1 MKSEANAVTT
11 LPLPTVRHRFADFLA
26 LTKPRLNS
34 LVVVTAGVWYYLGT
48 VDRLDLIVGLHVLV
62 GSGLVAGG
70 AAALNQ
76 VAERDLDG
84 TMRRTQQRPLPAG
97 RIRPI
102 EGYVFGTG
110 LAALGLAEL
119 SAGAN
124 ATAAIVALATLVS
137 YVAIYTPLKRRTS
150 WSTVVG
156 AVPGALP
163 PVIGWTAAR
172 GGLTPEAWAVFA
184 IVFLWQLPHFHA
196 LSWLHRDDFR
206 RAGIPLVAVQDTDG
220 RRASTHALL
229 FTAALVPTSLTPF
242 FVGLAGST
250 YLIFAFLLG
259 VTFFLLAVGFARART
274 TRRARALFLG
284 SLVYLPLLW
293 GLLVV
298 ERAF

>member
-1 MKSEANAVTT
+1 MKSEASAATA
-11 LPLPTVRHRFADFLA
+11 LPAVRHRFADFLA

-34 LVVVTAGVWYYLGT
+34 LVVITAGVGYYLGAA
-48 VDRLDLIVGLHVLV
+48 DRLDLMVGLHVLV

-84 TMRRTQQRPLPAG
+84 TMQRTRHRPLAAG

-102 EGYVFGTG
+102 EGCVFATV

-119 SAGAN
+119 AAGAN
-124 ATAAIVALATLVS
+124 AAAAIIALATLVS

-150 WSTVVG
+150 WATVVG

-163 PVIGWTAAR
+163 PVIGWAAAR
-172 GGLTPEAWAVFA
+172 GGLTREAWAVFG

-206 RAGIPLVAVQDTDG
+206 RAGIPLVAVQDADG

-229 FTAALVPTSLTPF
+229 FTAALVPTSLAPF
-242 FVGLAGST
+242 FVGLAGPT
-250 YLIFAFLLG
+250 YLILACVLGVAFLL
-259 VTFFLLAVGFARART
+259 LAARFALDRT
-274 TRRARALFLG
+274 TGRARALFLG

-298 ERAF
+298 ERAL